1 MLVVL
6 FFRLLFFV
14 RIWLFGFYFVSS
26 FSCSFFFYL
35 LGFDISTSI
44 FILFPTLFAAQVY
57 RR

>member
-6 FFRLLFFV
+6 FFRLLFSFA
-14 RIWLFGFYFVSS
+14 FGFLVFILFHLFLVL
-26 FSCSFFFYL
+26 FFFYL

-44 FILFPTLFAAQVY
+44 FILFPTFFAAQVY

>member
-6 FFRLLFFV
+6 FFRLLFSFA
-14 RIWLFGFYFVSS
+14 FGFLVFILFHLFLVL
-26 FSCSFFFYL
+26 FFYL

-44 FILFPTLFAAQVY
+44 FILFPTFFAAQVY